1 MFVRRYIYKCTE
13 CGHTMY
19 GNPPELMLNQFVH
32 LGCEV
37 VAAQVRKHTRWGDC
51 IMPTQ
56 SLQLIDIRMEDH
68 RLREVLLKTQT
79 QET

>member
-1 MFVRRYIYKCTE
+1 MFVKRYIYKCTE

-32 LGCEV
+32 QGCEV
-37 VAAQVRKHTRWGDC
+37 VEARIKQHRLWYFC
-51 IMPTQ
+51 ITPTQ